1 MTVNASTCIG
11 CEMCRAACPLAV
23 PVFDEALKVAVKCDF
38 CHGEPE
44 CVKHCSSRALWLAP
58 REEALRVNERFYLG
72 AGEQSMSA
80 DAVRRLLE
88 RRIPGAR
95 FTCADSGARRTC
107 VSCRRGRSG
116 MPSRRSAREPGTRFM
131 TLTAVDRGTDID
143 LLYHISLRSGVVT
156 LRVAIR
162 RRRARSRAIADLVPA
177 AELIE
182 KEVAELFGVEFAG
195 HPRAANLLLPDDWPV
210 GKRPLRKPL
219 VGSVIAQARITA
231 ENLVA
236 SGSSI
241 GVARS
246 SMARREKAGL
256 PKVPPLVAA
265 DEDRLREFKEF
276 VKRTGFDERA
286 GFDWAKGKLRY
297 K

>member
-1 MTVNASTCIG
+1 
-11 CEMCRAACPLAV
+11 
-23 PVFDEALKVAVKCDF
+23 
-38 CHGEPE
+38 
-44 CVKHCSSRALWLAP
+44 
-58 REEALRVNERFYLG
+58 
-72 AGEQSMSA
+72 MSA
-80 DAVRRLLE
+80 DTVRRLLE
-88 RRIPGAR
+88 RRIPGAQ
-95 FTCADSGARRTC
+95 FACADSGARRTGVTLQAGEVRDAVQTLC
-107 VSCRRGRSG
+107 
-116 MPSRRSAREPGTRFM
+116 AEPGARFM

-156 LRVAIR
+156 LRVVIAKETSAIE
-162 RRRARSRAIADLVPA
+162 SIADLVPA
-177 AELIE
+177 AELVE
-182 KEVAELFGVEFAG
+182 KEVAELFGVGFAG
-195 HPRAANLLLPDDWPV
+195 HPRAANLLLPADWPV

-265 DEDRLREFKEF
+265 DADRLREFQAF
-276 VKRTGFDERA
+276 LKRTGFGERA
-286 GFDWAKGKLRY
+286 GFDWVKGKLRY